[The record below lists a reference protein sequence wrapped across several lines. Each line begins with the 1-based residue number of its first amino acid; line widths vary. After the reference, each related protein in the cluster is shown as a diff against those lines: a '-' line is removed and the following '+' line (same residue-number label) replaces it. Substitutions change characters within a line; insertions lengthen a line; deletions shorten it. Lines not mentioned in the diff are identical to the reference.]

1 MSKAGVVQKAKKPI
15 GSQGFDYWLP
25 LREAII
31 KLHRQNAVP
40 STLSNVL
47 DDLDKR
53 KLDNYRE
60 CITGYKQWLKRK
72 RLNPFPGRQRSTWSS
87 AGLTVG
93 VKPELI
99 LERGHERLAVKLY
112 FSRPPLSRVRLQIY
126 YYLVHRVAGTS
137 MRPAVLDVR
146 RGKLHVGNPR
156 TSRDVDI
163 ALSSEASL
171 FHTYWDAA

>member
-1 MSKAGVVQKAKKPI
+1 MANIPVSLSTFVDFAVASPMSKAGVVQKAKKPI

-72 RLNPFPGRQRSTWSS
+72 RL
-87 AGLTVG
+87 
-93 VKPELI
+93 KPISGPTALD
-99 LERGHERLAVKLY
+99 
-112 FSRPPLSRVRLQIY
+112 
-126 YYLVHRVAGTS
+126 LV
-137 MRPAVLDVR
+137 
-146 RGKLHVGNPR
+146 
-156 TSRDVDI
+156 
-163 ALSSEASL
+163 
-171 FHTYWDAA
+171 